1 MTDHIRYK
9 QILLLNKA
17 ESVYK
22 QSLMYDMSM
31 LKKIHRSLFK
41 KKFTKRLLLWNW
53 KWLFPNGKDIT
64 KDGQALRRAHKSPLD
79 PTMFQNA
86 ERHPPLSATACSWE
100 GHAECKLR
108 NSTAAGTKTPRTC
121 LVAYGCL
128 TPPKQSHLPRSEIPL
143 RQH

>member
-41 KKFTKRLLLWNW
+41 KKFTKRLL
-53 KWLFPNGKDIT
+53 
-64 KDGQALRRAHKSPLD
+64 
-79 PTMFQNA
+79 
-86 ERHPPLSATACSWE
+86 
-100 GHAECKLR
+100 
-108 NSTAAGTKTPRTC
+108 
-121 LVAYGCL
+121 V
-128 TPPKQSHLPRSEIPL
+128 
-143 RQH
+143 